1 MIGQIEEMGEDLEVS
16 GQVEMG
22 PKFGNREEKKQ
33 RNYDKVQDRIIEG
46 DGEDGDDLSKSKSE
60 LETYE
65 GRLKDETK
73 SRKHE

>member
-22 PKFGNREEKKQ
+22 PRFQGNKEEKKQ

-46 DGEDGDDLSKSKSE
+46 DGEDGDDLSKSKS
-60 LETYE
+60 YS
-65 GRLKDETK
+65 K
-73 SRKHE
+73 S

>member
-33 RNYDKVQDRIIEG
+33 KNYDKVQDRIIEG
-46 DGEDGDDLSKSKSE
+46 DGEDGDDLSKSKS
-60 LETYE
+60 
-65 GRLKDETK
+65 K
-73 SRKHE
+73 SESKNVSLSNQ